1 MIPGINPKDM
11 ARVMKQMGIK
21 SDELAAKRV
30 VIELEGK
37 KLVIEPAQVVQ
48 IEMQVQKSFQIS
60 GDVKEESTDTL
71 EDAKLV
77 MAQAGCSLEE
87 AQNALKEAN
96 GDIAQAILKLQKE

>member
-1 MIPGINPKDM
+1 MMPGMNPKDM

-21 SDELAAKRV
+21 SDELSAKRV

-48 IEMQVQKSFQIS
+48 IEMQGQKSFQIS
-60 GDVKEESTDTL
+60 GDVKEESTDSL
-71 EDAKLV
+71 EDVKLI
-77 MAQAGCSLEE
+77 MAQAGCTLEE

-96 GDIAQAILKLQKE
+96 GDIAQAILKLQKD

>member
-1 MIPGINPKDM
+1 MIPGMNPKDM

-21 SDELAAKRV
+21 NDELPAIRV

-37 KLVIEPAQVVQ
+37 NLIIEPAQVMQ
-48 IEMQVQKSFQIS
+48 IEMQGQKTFQVMGNI
-60 GDVKEESTDTL
+60 KEENTSSI

-77 MAQAGCSLEE
+77 MAQAGCTLEE

-96 GDIAQAILKLQKE
+96 GDIAQAILKLQKD